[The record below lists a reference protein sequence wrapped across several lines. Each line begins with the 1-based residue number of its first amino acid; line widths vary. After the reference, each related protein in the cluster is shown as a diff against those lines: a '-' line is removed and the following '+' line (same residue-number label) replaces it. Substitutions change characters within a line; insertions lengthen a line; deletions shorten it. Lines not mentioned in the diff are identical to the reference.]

1 MGLAQTTTPG
11 LNTPGSQT
19 VKEER
24 GVPLPV
30 AIGIIVALFLVL
42 VGGGVAVGYRYFWN
56 GFSGPRVWDAQVAQ
70 WQLALKKNPKD
81 VEGWAELG
89 YAFLQKGELGEAEK
103 AYKKA
108 LQLDPKAVELNYF
121 LGQIKMKQH
130 KYAEAEKL
138 FKKVADIAPGNPL
151 PHYALAEAYMQQRK
165 YDLAL
170 DRLNYILEKIDPTL
184 VEVLH
189 LRGAALEAK
198 KQREQAIASY
208 KDALRYDPAYQ
219 PARDALHR
227 LGIKDSELPQMPA
240 EVGRPGQIVRLEP
253 TLGGGAAG
261 GGAAAG
267 QQGAAQQGGA
277 AQTQGGQQGGT
288 Q

>member
-1 MGLAQTTTPG
+1 MAQTTSPG
-11 LNTPGSQT
+11 LNPAGTQV
-19 VKEER
+19 VKQER
-24 GVPLPV
+24 GVSLPV
-30 AIGIIVALFLVL
+30 AIALMVALLLLL
-42 VGGGVAVGYRYFWN
+42 VGGGVALGYRYFWN

-89 YAFLQKGELGEAEK
+89 YAYLQKGELGEAEK
-103 AYKKA
+103 AYRKA
-108 LQLDPKAVELNYF
+108 LQLDPKALELYYF
-121 LGQIKMKQH
+121 LGQIKMQQH
-130 KYAEAEKL
+130 KYAEAEKN
-138 FKKVADIAPGNPL
+138 FKRVADIAPGNPL
-151 PHYALAEAYMQQRK
+151 PHFALAEAYMQQRK

-170 DRLNYILEKIDPTL
+170 ERLNYILEKIDPTL

-227 LGIKDSELPQMPA
+227 LGIKDSDLPQMPV

-253 TLGGGAAG
+253 VAPAPGAGGAQGGGA
-261 GGAAAG
+261 
-267 QQGAAQQGGA
+267 QQNNETKAR
-277 AQTQGGQQGGT
+277 
-288 Q
+288 